1 MSLALS
7 SLVGAIGRA
16 GLRKEVG
23 LLRPG
28 WTTWSEGASA
38 PNGTVKCRGHGVPE
52 MVTPASRTTAVL
64 LVCKLDKYAMFSFAM
79 TSDLASDSD
88 KFKIIVPLHRVQ
100 KLILISLKSSYR
112 CTGCKNLEN
121 RELTKIQFFRLTHF
135 CLNYFAI
142 LAKIE
147 CSICGTVG

>member
-28 WTTWSEGASA
+28 PTWSEGALA

-64 LVCKLDKYAMFSFAM
+64 LVF
-79 TSDLASDSD
+79 
-88 KFKIIVPLHRVQ
+88 
-100 KLILISLKSSYR
+100 
-112 CTGCKNLEN
+112 
-121 RELTKIQFFRLTHF
+121 
-135 CLNYFAI
+135 
-142 LAKIE
+142 
-147 CSICGTVG
+147 